1 MDNYV
6 ITIARGFGS
15 GGKTIGKMLSEK
27 LGVSYYDKELI
38 KVASEE
44 SGISESLF
52 GISDEK
58 VKKSIFKHKNKSD
71 EISSPNSGNFTSEDN
86 LFNFQAKVI
95 RELADKESCIII
107 GRAADYVLRGRKNVV
122 KVFVFADKDFCIN
135 KVLELFPVK
144 DSAEASA
151 LIEKTDRER
160 ESYYKYHT
168 GNEWDNARNYD
179 LCLNSSQLGFE
190 KCVDIISEYL
200 KIRFS

>member
-15 GGKTIGKMLSEK
+15 AGKTIGKMLSEK

-86 LFNFQAKVI
+86 LYNFQAKVI

-107 GRAADYVLRGRKNVV
+107 GRAADYVLRDRDNVV

>member
-6 ITIARGFGS
+6 ITIARGLGS

-107 GRAADYVLRGRKNVV
+107 GRAADYVLRDRDNVV
-122 KVFVFADKDFCIN
+122 KVFVFADRYFCIN

>member
-15 GGKTIGKMLSEK
+15 GGKTIGKMISEK

-58 VKKSIFKHKNKSD
+58 VKKSIFKHKNKSN

-107 GRAADYVLRGRKNVV
+107 GRAADYVLRDRDNVV

>member
-15 GGKTIGKMLSEK
+15 GGKTIGKMISEK

-107 GRAADYVLRGRKNVV
+107 GRAADYVLRDRDNVV

>member
-122 KVFVFADKDFCIN
+122 RVFVFADRYFCIN

>member
-95 RELADKESCIII
+95 RELAEKESCIII

-122 KVFVFADKDFCIN
+122 RVFVFADRYFCIN

>member
-95 RELADKESCIII
+95 RELADKESCVII
-107 GRAADYVLRGRKNVV
+107 GRAADYVLRDRDNVV

>member
-107 GRAADYVLRGRKNVV
+107 GRAADYVLRDRDNVV

-160 ESYYKYHT
+160 GSYYKDHT
-168 GNEWDNARNYD
+168 GNEWDNARNYG

>member
-27 LGVSYYDKELI
+27 LGVTYYDKELI

-122 KVFVFADKDFCIN
+122 RVFVFADRYFCIN

>member
-107 GRAADYVLRGRKNVV
+107 GRAADYVLRDRDNVV

>member
-27 LGVSYYDKELI
+27 LGVTYYDKELI

-107 GRAADYVLRGRKNVV
+107 GRAADYVLRDRDNVV

>member
-1 MDNYV
+1 M
-6 ITIARGFGS
+6 
-15 GGKTIGKMLSEK
+15 
-27 LGVSYYDKELI
+27 
-38 KVASEE
+38 
-44 SGISESLF
+44 
-52 GISDEK
+52 
-58 VKKSIFKHKNKSD
+58 KKSIFKHKNKSD

-95 RELADKESCIII
+95 RELADKESCVII
-107 GRAADYVLRGRKNVV
+107 GRAADYVLRDRDNVV